1 MAIEINVFDSDEFEE
16 LIVQR
21 DLRVSKALVE
31 TILNNLNGRK
41 RHIHALSVVIEQEQ
55 TVYDITIDRQEF
67 IVTLEK
73 NLPIYEKNELYEE
86 CSEIIKGIEFLKG
99 KEKRKLKAKKKK

>member
-16 LIVQR
+16 LVTQR

-73 NLPIYEKNELYEE
+73 NLPIYEKNELYEK
-86 CSEIIKGIEFLKG
+86 CSEIVKGIEFLKE
-99 KEKRKLKAKKKK
+99 KESKKLKTKKKK